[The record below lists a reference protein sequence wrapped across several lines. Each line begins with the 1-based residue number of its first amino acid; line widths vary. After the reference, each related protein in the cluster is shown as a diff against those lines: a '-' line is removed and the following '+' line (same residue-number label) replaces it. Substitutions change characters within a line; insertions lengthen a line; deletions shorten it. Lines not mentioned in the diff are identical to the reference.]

1 MILISCIG
9 QLFCGMACVTS
20 ASRMTYAFSR
30 DRAIPGWRIWTRL
43 NHNRTPVGAVLFV
56 VACALIIT
64 LPALWNVEE
73 GIPVAFFA
81 VVSVC
86 VIGLYIAYVDPDLPA
101 LADAAT
107 SSSPARGTTARST
120 AG

>member
-20 ASRMTYAFSR
+20 ASRMMYAFSR
-30 DRAIPGWRIWTRL
+30 DRAVPGWRLWTRL
-43 NHNRTPVGAVLFV
+43 NHHRAPVGAVLFV
-56 VACALIIT
+56 VVCALLIT
-64 LPALWNVEE
+64 LPALWNVEA

-86 VIGLYIAYVDPDLPA
+86 VIGLYIAYVIPVFLRWRIG
-101 LADAAT
+101 DAVR
-107 SSSPARGTTARST
+107 ARPVDQRAAST